1 MVIAGGNVARLIR
14 RIGGNEKPG
23 AGDVDHARF
32 RLCSRRRQPEQI
44 PHFER
49 GRNFRTDAL
58 SVPIQKRGFIHERI
72 RDPVDGKGALF
83 INGELPGGE
92 HADGVKA

>member
-32 RLCSRRRQPEQI
+32 RLCSGRRQPEQI

-49 GRNFRTDAL
+49 GRNLVAEAFGVT
-58 SVPIQKRGFIHERI
+58 IQKRGFLDEGI
-72 RDPVDGKGALF
+72 RDTVNGKGAFF
-83 INGELPGGE
+83 INGKLPGGE
-92 HADGVKA
+92 HAD